1 MDGEELLAELSQY
14 LPPEHPDVK
23 VNRQL
28 KHKGWGSCRIGGWN
42 FRNTDGIMNWV
53 LVGMTV

>member
-1 MDGEELLAELSQY
+1 MDGELLAELSQY

-28 KHKGWGSCRIGGWN
+28 KHKGSWGIGGWN
-42 FRNTDGIMNWV
+42 MDGINWV
-53 LVGMTV
+53 